1 MEHKTRFPF
10 SKRRLEALP
19 TPTWGRATYHDAGC
33 PGLILRITANGV
45 KSFCFYRKSKALN
58 QGKPIKMHVGGF
70 PEVSIEAARNA
81 CQRLS
86 GKVADGID
94 PREERRAAKQPAPQN
109 ATLGELWTYYLEN
122 HAKPHK
128 RSWRDDEKRYLRHLA
143 VWKDKPLAE
152 ISTADVEQL
161 HKKIG
166 KTAPYEGNRML
177 ALLSVMFR
185 KAASK
190 VGFDG
195 KNPCKGI
202 DRFTEEERERFLQPD
217 ELPRF
222 FAALAELRKASPVV
236 ADALEVALWTGARK
250 RNITSMS
257 WGELSLQ
264 RAEWTIPGKKFK
276 NGKQQ
281 TLHLPSPALDILTR
295 RQAEAR
301 GEWVFPGRRRGQPLF
316 DVYKPWRALLASS
329 GLRDL
334 RPHDLRRTMGSYET
348 ATGALYSGC
357 RPDSRPQARFA
368 ANGRL
373 RSHESSDCAISG

>member
-1 MEHKTRFPF
+1 MDIH
-10 SKRRLEALP
+10 
-19 TPTWGRATYHDAGC
+19 
-33 PGLILRITANGV
+33 
-45 KSFCFYRKSKALN
+45 
-58 QGKPIKMHVGGF
+58 
-70 PEVSIEAARNA
+70 
-81 CQRLS
+81 
-86 GKVADGID
+86 
-94 PREERRAAKQPAPQN
+94 
-109 ATLGELWTYYLEN
+109 LEN

-236 ADALEVALWTGARK
+236 ADALEVALWTGQGNA
-250 RNITSMS
+250 T
-257 WGELSLQ
+257 
-264 RAEWTIPGKKFK
+264 
-276 NGKQQ
+276 
-281 TLHLPSPALDILTR
+281 SPA
-295 RQAEAR
+295 
-301 GEWVFPGRRRGQPLF
+301 
-316 DVYKPWRALLASS
+316 
-329 GLRDL
+329 
-334 RPHDLRRTMGSYET
+334 
-348 ATGALYSGC
+348 
-357 RPDSRPQARFA
+357 
-368 ANGRL
+368 
-373 RSHESSDCAISG
+373 